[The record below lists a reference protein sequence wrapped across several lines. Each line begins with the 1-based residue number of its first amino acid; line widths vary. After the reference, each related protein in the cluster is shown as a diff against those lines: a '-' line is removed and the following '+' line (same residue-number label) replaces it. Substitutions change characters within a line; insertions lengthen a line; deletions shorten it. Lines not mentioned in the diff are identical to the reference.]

1 MNPKES
7 TLPPVEDIRD
17 RLRNAN
23 PFSFVGTLAADALRL
38 IEQMERDWDQLV
50 QINEMAEANAE
61 FYRRAYT
68 ADISLASEARRLFE
82 AEVKK
87 CYLLEKKL
95 EELEAEMEAKDGHD
109 QAG

>member
-1 MNPKES
+1 MDPNQS

-38 IEQMERDWDQLV
+38 IEQMERDMDELGNHYEEVLAQS
-50 QINEMAEANAE
+50 E
-61 FYRRAYT
+61 FYRRAY
-68 ADISLASEARRLFE
+68 ASGISLAEQARRLFE

-87 CYLLEKKL
+87 CYLVERELEKLK
-95 EELEAEMEAKDGHD
+95 AEMEATDGHE